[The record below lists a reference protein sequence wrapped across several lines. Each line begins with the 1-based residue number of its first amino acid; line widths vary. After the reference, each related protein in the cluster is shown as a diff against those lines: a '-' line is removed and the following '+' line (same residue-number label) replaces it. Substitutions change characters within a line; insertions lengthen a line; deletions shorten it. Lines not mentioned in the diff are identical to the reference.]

1 MGGQRVQL
9 RVAKK
14 RGLEEMLL
22 KMEEQE
28 KIKEKQDDKK
38 KIWRSWKCMTKKS
51 PKVSSTPFQSFFGFK
66 TLQTIQTVVQ

>member
-9 RVAKK
+9 RVAKE

-28 KIKEKQDDKK
+28 KIKEKQDNKK
-38 KIWRSWKCMTKKS
+38 KKVWRSWKWK
-51 PKVSSTPFQSFFGFK
+51 
-66 TLQTIQTVVQ
+66 L